1 MRNIIR
7 LVEITEDTKIEDL
20 LKQYPSRVRVFI
32 AHGLP
37 CLVCGNPFW
46 GTIRELSDKHD
57 VNLEKLL
64 EKLNKEKQT
73 IDEKK

>member
-1 MRNIIR
+1 MNIN
-7 LVEITEDTKIEDL
+7 EDTKIEDL
-20 LKQYPSRVRVFI
+20 LKQYPSLVRVFI
-32 AHGLP
+32 AQGLP

-57 VNLEKLL
+57 VNLEELIK
-64 EKLNKEKQT
+64 KLNEERLA

>member
-1 MRNIIR
+1 M
-7 LVEITEDTKIEDL
+7 EITKDSDIEDM
-20 LKQYPSRVRVFI
+20 LKQYPSLVRVFI

-46 GTIRELSDKHD
+46 GTVGELC
-57 VNLEKLL
+57 EKNSADCSILIK
-64 EKLNKEKQT
+64 KLNEERLK